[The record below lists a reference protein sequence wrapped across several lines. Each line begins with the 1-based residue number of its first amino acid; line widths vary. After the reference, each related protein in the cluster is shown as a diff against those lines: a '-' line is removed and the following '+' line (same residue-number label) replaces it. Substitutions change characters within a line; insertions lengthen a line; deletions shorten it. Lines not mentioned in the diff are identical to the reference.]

1 MQFARNKRLGTQS
14 FDSLYV
20 SSFADDA
27 DPGTHR
33 FAILTIHESLINN
46 LKGGF
51 AINALTR

>member
-14 FDSLYV
+14 FDCLDV

-27 DPGTHR
+27 DPGMHR